1 LWQRRDGCCRCGF
14 LLLLAGSGKITMN
27 IGVVEIGVIV
37 CGGGLL
43 LVAVVAGLY
52 FWQQRER

>member
-1 LWQRRDGCCRCGF
+1 MVAFGVSE
-14 LLLLAGSGKITMN
+14 LAI
-27 IGVVEIGVIV
+27 IV